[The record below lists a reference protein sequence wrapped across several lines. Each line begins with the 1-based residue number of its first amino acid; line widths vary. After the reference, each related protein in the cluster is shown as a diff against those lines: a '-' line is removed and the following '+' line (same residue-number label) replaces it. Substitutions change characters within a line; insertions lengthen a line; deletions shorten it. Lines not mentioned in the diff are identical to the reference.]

1 MTCCY
6 YKGAIGMICLL
17 YKGGI
22 GMVCLYKGTIGM
34 MFCVIYRRNFEG
46 KIWTKF
52 GHYNTAWY

>member
-46 KIWTKF
+46 KI
-52 GHYNTAWY
+52 